1 MRHQQQ
7 AGSLIRSRPVLL
19 PYQADSNREGR
30 GESERKME
38 TYINPITVCSTLSR
52 EGNVPVLFWMVMA
65 RRWVGYVVGPF
76 SSLLTGGTSRCKLS
90 YECIVSGSSSY
101 VHASAP
107 SAAQFQQGPHTTH
120 NHHPPQIGW
129 SPQRNTDSCVRCP
142 PARHALYVLLLLSSE
157 HLAQH
162 A

>member
-1 MRHQQQ
+1 
-7 AGSLIRSRPVLL
+7 
-19 PYQADSNREGR
+19 
-30 GESERKME
+30 ME

-107 SAAQFQQGPHTTH
+107 SAAVPAGSTHHTQ
-120 NHHPPQIGW
+120 PPSTPNWLVSTEKHRLLRPLSARTSCTLRTFAFVVRAPRPACIGW
-129 SPQRNTDSCVRCP
+129 LR
-142 PARHALYVLLLLSSE
+142 A
-157 HLAQH
+157 
-162 A
+162 